1 MRILIILFVFSS
13 LSGFTQSNTLTV
25 QQAIDLALKNNGSIK
40 VAASEVDQQ
49 KQLKKASF
57 DLPKTDVSLLYGQY
71 NSYARKD
78 NNITI
83 LQTIPFTTL
92 GSQASLHKSLIASA
106 EIKKIVTENELVYQ
120 VKQVYYQLVFVQ
132 ARNTLLLQQ
141 DSIYSGFLKS
151 ASLRFKTGE
160 TNLLE
165 KTTAETQRNEI
176 VNQLQKSK
184 SDIVILQTQLKT
196 LLNSEMLPEISEA
209 TLTEIESKEL
219 PDTSSVSSNPSL
231 AYMRQQVDVAQ
242 SFKKVEAAK
251 FAPDLK
257 VGFFTQTLIDVQ
269 NPETGAIAT
278 SSDRFTGFQIGLAVP
293 LWFVPH
299 QARVKAAEFSKQ
311 AAQDNYQ
318 HHNHIVKGQFQQA
331 TQEFE
336 KNKSSLNYY
345 NTSALP
351 NADLILKQSQTSFKA
366 GEIGYS
372 EYLLGVHNA
381 ISIKEAYLQTLND
394 YNQSIIYLEFLSGN
408 K

>member
-1 MRILIILFVFSS
+1 MRILIILFVFSF

-25 QQAIDLALKNNGSIK
+25 QQAIDLALKNNGGIK
-40 VAASEVDQQ
+40 AATSEVEQQ

-71 NSYARKD
+71 NGYSRND

-83 LQTIPFTTL
+83 SQTIPFTTL
-92 GSQASLHKSLIASA
+92 GSQASLHKSLVASA
-106 EIKKIVTENELVYQ
+106 EMKKIVTENELVYQ
-120 VKQVYYQLVFVQ
+120 VKQVYYQLAFMQ
-132 ARNTLLLQQ
+132 ARYNLLLQQ
-141 DSIYSGFLKS
+141 DSIYAGFLKS

-165 KTTAETQRNEI
+165 KTTAETQRNE
-176 VNQLQKSK
+176 VMNQLQKSK
-184 SDIVILQTQLKT
+184 SEIVILQTQLKT
-196 LLNSEMLPEISEA
+196 LLNSETLPEISEI

-231 AYMRQQVDVAQ
+231 TYMRHQVDVAQ
-242 SFKKVEAAK
+242 SFKKVEVAK

-257 VGFFTQTLIDVQ
+257 VGFFTQTLIDIQ

-278 SSDRFTGFQIGLAVP
+278 SSDRFTGFQVGLAVP

-299 QARVKAAEFSKQ
+299 QARVKAAEFNKQ
-311 AAQDNYQ
+311 AAQNNYQ
-318 HHNHIVKGQFQQA
+318 HHNHIMKGQFQQA
-331 TQEFE
+331 TQQLE

-345 NTSALP
+345 YTSALP
-351 NADLILKQSQTSFKA
+351 NANLIIKQSQTSFQA
-366 GEIGYS
+366 GEISYS
-372 EYLLGVHNA
+372 EYLLGVRNA
-381 ISIKEAYLQTLND
+381 ISIKEGYLQTLND